1 MVRPATVAPLRRH
14 RTRLAWAALAPALA
28 AVAAVAG
35 WPLLRTLSLAF
46 TDARLAT
53 IETARWVGLENFAWT
68 LSDPDW
74 WRAVFNTLVFA
85 VCSVS
90 LELVLGLAFALLLNA
105 GLRGQGALRA
115 VALVPWAVPT
125 VVAAQV
131 WRWMYH
137 DVHGVVNE
145 LLLGLG
151 VIAQPVAWLADPAL
165 SLAAVILTDV
175 WKATPFVTLLL
186 LAGLQTIPA
195 PVIAAARLD
204 GAGPLD
210 LLIRIIL
217 PLLRPAIV
225 VAVLFRAL
233 DALRVFDLIYVMT
246 SNSRAT
252 ATVSIYTRQA
262 LIDFQD
268 LGAGSAAA
276 VLTFALIGMV
286 AVAAVFA
293 LRPATGVA
301 R

>member
-1 MVRPATVAPLRRH
+1 M
-14 RTRLAWAALAPALA
+14 
-28 AVAAVAG
+28 
-35 WPLLRTLSLAF
+35 
-46 TDARLAT
+46 
-53 IETARWVGLENFAWT
+53 
-68 LSDPDW
+68 
-74 WRAVFNTLVFA
+74 FA